1 MKMVPKI
8 RWNGDK
14 IKINVAHA
22 TEESIF
28 TLGTIAA
35 DTAKNIV
42 RKKYGYLAASINVQ
56 SASRGTQLESPSRY
70 ARLREPYGYTVKG
83 FTTLEKPRSDRTV
96 VVGSNVSYAL
106 YIEFGT
112 RGRPALPYLRP
123 AMDFAKST
131 AKYVLIQKFKENG
144 VI

>member
-1 MKMVPKI
+1 MKIVPKI

-28 TLGTIAA
+28 ELGVFAA
-35 DTAKNIV
+35 KTAKNIV

-56 SASRGTQLESPSRY
+56 SNARGTELESPSKY
-70 ARLREPYGYTVKG
+70 ARKAEPKGYRVSG
-83 FTTLEKPRSDRTV
+83 FTTLDKPRSNRTV
-96 VVGSNVSYAL
+96 LVGTNVSYAL

-112 RGRPALPYLRP
+112 HGRPVLPYLRP
-123 AMDFAKST
+123 SLDFARSMS
-131 AKYVLIQKFKENG
+131 KYIVEEKFKEEG
-144 VI
+144 II